1 VDVRLLG
8 PVVVAEGDH
17 PVPIAARKQRALLAA
32 LALQAGRVVAVESL
46 VDQLWEEPPASAP
59 HAVQVYV
66 SALRRMLPSADVL
79 ARREPGYVLDIAPDA
94 VDALRFE
101 RLVREG
107 TQALAADAP
116 RRAAPL
122 LRVALGLWRGPALAD
137 AIEGSLQLE
146 ARRLDER
153 RLEAV
158 EARLRAELELGE
170 VDTVI
175 AEGERLLAEH
185 PLREQLVRLVMLA
198 HYRAGRQI
206 EALEDFRAFRHRLD
220 EELGLVPSEE
230 LCALEAE
237 ILRHE
242 VPAAPVPA
250 RPELRLHAPRL
261 IGRDNELTDIA
272 SVVAQSR
279 DIVTLVGPGGIGKT
293 SLALAVAEELSS
305 AYPGGA
311 AVLRMSELDDPA
323 LVMPTLAALI
333 GAPPSDENPVD
344 GIVARLEAAP
354 ALVVL
359 DNAEHL
365 MAATEEIAEVATRA
379 PRSAVLVT
387 SRTPLHITGER
398 VVRVPPLDVPEAG
411 ASAERCL
418 AAAAVSLL
426 VERVVER
433 GVEID
438 AGEAVAL
445 GSIVRRLG
453 GLPLAIELAAARVGL
468 LGVEGVLARLDRAL
482 DVLASDRHD
491 APERHRTLRAVI
503 EWSERLLQDRER
515 DLLAALSVFAGSASL
530 PAIEEV
536 AGLAE
541 TEVLD
546 GLRALTDQGL
556 VRREDSTDSRFG
568 LPEPIRAFAAER
580 LEASGRGDEIGG
592 RLATWVGALGRE
604 ATAGLLG
611 RDQQRWL
618 LVLDD
623 ELPNIRAAAHWA
635 AGRRPELVAQ
645 VVVDLYQYWFA
656 RGLLREARDLLDAPL
671 RERQAVPE
679 EVWARAAARA
689 AWFDTEL
696 GRLDDAAELAEAA
709 VEVFR
714 RRGDGVWLQRALGAL
729 ATVASARGQWQEAA
743 QLNREILELARS
755 GGDDRELAYALM
767 NTASDAELAGDIAA
781 VRELLEEALELLVSL
796 EDERGVALAEVNLA
810 ACRLMDGDDES
821 AVALAER
828 SLERVRR
835 LDLRVVLP
843 YCMAITAHTVLSR
856 EPVRAAEL
864 ARDAA
869 RLAVEQ
875 GLHEALC
882 AAGLARASALAM
894 AGEGKHALEIF
905 AAVDAFA
912 RAVKLVLPPW
922 FRQRAEAQVRELVDP
937 DRWQRAFDASRSL
950 TPSEAATALC
960 S

>member
-1 VDVRLLG
+1 MEVRLLG
-8 PVVVAEGDH
+8 PVVVAEEDR

-46 VDQLWEEPPASAP
+46 VDQLWEEPPASAT

-66 SALRRMLPSADVL
+66 SALRRALPSADVL
-79 ARREPGYVLDIAPDA
+79 TRREPGYVLDVSPDA

-101 RLVREG
+101 RLTREG

-116 RRAAPL
+116 HRAAPL

-153 RLEAV
+153 RLEAA
-158 EARLRAELELGE
+158 EAKLRAELDLGE
-170 VDTVI
+170 LDTVI
-175 AEGERLLAEH
+175 AEGERLLAAH
-185 PLREQLVRLVMLA
+185 PLREQLVGLVMLG
-198 HYRAGRQI
+198 HYRAGRQV
-206 EALEDFRAFRHRLD
+206 EALEDFRAFRLRLD
-220 EELGLVPSEE
+220 DELGLMPSEE
-230 LCALEAE
+230 LRALEAE

-242 VPAAPVPA
+242 VRAGPAAPTPDL
-250 RPELRLHAPRL
+250 PLHAPRL
-261 IGRDNELTDIA
+261 IGRESELTHVA
-272 SVVAQSR
+272 SLVAQAPG
-279 DIVTLVGPGGIGKT
+279 IVTLVGPGGIGKT
-293 SLALAVAEELSS
+293 SLALAVADELSS
-305 AYPGGA
+305 AYAGGSS
-311 AVLRMSELDDPA
+311 VLRMSELDDPA

-333 GAPPSDENPVD
+333 GAPPSDENPID
-344 GIVARLEAAP
+344 GISARLEAAP

-365 MAATEEIAEVATRA
+365 LAATGDIAELATRA
-379 PRSAVLVT
+379 RSSALLVT
-387 SRTPLHITGER
+387 SRTPLHVAGER
-398 VVRVPPLDVPEAG
+398 VVRVLPLDVPNAG

-418 AAAAVSLL
+418 AAAAVALL
-426 VERVVER
+426 VERVAER
-433 GVEID
+433 GVEVD
-438 AGEAVAL
+438 VGEAVAL
-445 GSIVRRLG
+445 GSIARRLG

-503 EWSERLLQDRER
+503 EWSERLLPDRER

-536 AGLAE
+536 AGLPE
-541 TEVLD
+541 TELLD
-546 GLRALTDQGL
+546 GLRALADQGL
-556 VRREDSTDSRFG
+556 VRREDSAENRFA

-580 LEASGRGDEIGG
+580 LEASGREEEVSG
-592 RLATWVGALGRE
+592 RLGTWAEALARE

-618 LVLDD
+618 LVLDN

-635 AGRRPELVAQ
+635 AARRPELVARL
-645 VVVDLYQYWFA
+645 VVDLYQYWFA

-671 RERQAVPE
+671 EEREAIPE
-679 EVWARAAARA
+679 DVWARAAARA

-696 GRLDDAAELAEAA
+696 GRLDDAAQLSEAA
-709 VEVFR
+709 AEVFR
-714 RRGDGVWLQRALGAL
+714 SHGDGVWLQRALGAL
-729 ATVASARGQWQEAA
+729 ATVASARGHWEEAA
-743 QLNREILELARS
+743 QINREILELARS
-755 GGDDRELAYALM
+755 DGDDRELGYALM
-767 NTASDAELAGDIAA
+767 NTASDAELAGDVVA
-781 VRELLEEALELLVSL
+781 VRELLEEALELLVSV

-810 ACRLMDGDDES
+810 ASRLMDGDDDS

-843 YCMAITAHTVLSR
+843 YVMAVTAHTVLSR
-856 EPVRAAEL
+856 EPARAAEL

-869 RLAVEQ
+869 QLAVEQ
-875 GLHEALC
+875 GLQEALC
-882 AAGLARASALAM
+882 TAGLARASALAM
-894 AGEGKHALEIF
+894 AGQGETALNAF

-912 RAVKLVLPPW
+912 RASKLVLPPW
-922 FRQRAEAQVRELVDP
+922 FQQRAEAQVREHVEP
-937 DRWQRAFDASRSL
+937 DQWRRALDASKSL
-950 TPSEAATALC
+950 TPSQAAAALA